1 MLRNKYRLLLLMAL
15 VFPLLFHID
24 CRPVHAQPQDIST
37 EKLQAMIE
45 SGQDFALINVLPK
58 IIFDSMHLPGSIN
71 YPIGKL
77 EKLADPPFPRNI
89 PLVFYCM
96 GYL

>member
-1 MLRNKYRLLLLMAL
+1 MLKQTHQLLLILTL
-15 VFPLLFHID
+15 LLPLLGYAD
-24 CRPVHAQPQDIST
+24 CRPIHAQPQDIST
-37 EKLQAMIE
+37 EELQAMIV
-45 SGQDFALINVLPK
+45 SGRDFSLVNVLPK
-58 IIFDSMHLPGSIN
+58 IIYDSTHLPGSVN

-77 EKLADPPFPRNI
+77 EKLAELPFPRDI

>member
-1 MLRNKYRLLLLMAL
+1 MFRNIYKLTLAMVIILPILLQVNCRA
-15 VFPLLFHID
+15 FHAKP
-24 CRPVHAQPQDIST
+24 RDIST
-37 EKLQAMIE
+37 KELHEMMA
-45 SGQDFALINVLPK
+45 SGQDFALVNVLPK
-58 IIFDSMHLPGSIN
+58 IVYDSIHLPGSIN

-77 EKLADPPFPRNI
+77 EKMSILPFSKDI

>member
-1 MLRNKYRLLLLMAL
+1 MFVGIYRLLLAL
-15 VFPLLFHID
+15 VLVLPIFMYLD
-24 CRPVHAQPQDIST
+24 CPTSYAKTQEVT
-37 EKLQAMIE
+37 TNELQEIME

-58 IIFDSMHLPGSIN
+58 IIYDSMHLPGSIN

-77 EKLADPPFPRNI
+77 EELSVLPFPKKI

-96 GYL
+96 GHL